1 MNRRRWRWC
10 WRWREGPGRPPKP
23 RTLGFIPVQVTFIP
37 FDEFGSPISSEA
49 VYLRPD
55 ELEALRLVYLEG
67 LTQGEAAQRM
77 GISRGTLWR
86 LLESARR
93 KVTEA
98 LVNKKVIVIT
108 ASV

>member
-1 MNRRRWRWC
+1 
-10 WRWREGPGRPPKP
+10 
-23 RTLGFIPVQVTFIP
+23 VTFVP
-37 FDEFGSPISSEA
+37 FDEFGSPMSSE
-49 VYLRPD
+49 VIYLRPD

-67 LTQGEAAQRM
+67 LTQGEAAERM

-98 LVNKKVIVIT
+98 LVNRKIIAIT
-108 ASV
+108 TSI